1 MPKPIDPNSPF
12 GAPPESWSDEE
23 EPVYQAPMPQAPK
36 EPALPEDK
44 MPTPD
49 EDAEGLASQWVGQ
62 MTRIGPDLYIEDK
75 TASLLTAL
83 HALGLP
89 MGSPKEILFIASLF
103 TDDTVLLDEVSW
115 FDVMEWNSLLEWLE
129 KLPSKIGYTA
139 SMGRISQVDNSA
151 LELLK
156 SLADLQFE
164 IAPGSE
170 KTLKLLKL
178 ISGSHSQS
186 SVIAQQIL
194 ALPPDQLTKLIGDI
208 YGELEENPVRTPTVN
223 KPPSTE
229 LNDHGMKSLTDLM
242 RGDPDLDV
250 QGYPQYSKKPHK
262 QLPKVTPELAPV
274 PLPVPAAPV
283 APGISAPPPP
293 AATPV
298 SPTGDPEFVVEPT
311 PAQANGAGAIA
322 KSKGIA
328 DFATRY
334 EDALQSGIPP
344 SVKPIPYGGSEV
356 VSTVGSKQQRQ
367 PLGMKVW
374 PAAGGKEPSVM
385 VTGGMFI
392 KEFEDVNGSG
402 QATVP
407 GRDAMVIGLSDD
419 GRLAVRTFPDGKF
432 ELWDAKK
439 MMLRLSNLK
448 APKRDY

>member
-12 GAPPESWSDEE
+12 GAPPESWSDED

-36 EPALPEDK
+36 EPNLPEDRL
-44 MPTPD
+44 PTPD
-49 EDAEGLASQWVGQ
+49 EDAEGLASQWVGE

-89 MGSPKEILFIASLF
+89 MGSPKEILFIADLF
-103 TDDTVLLDEVSW
+103 TDSTVLLDQISW
-115 FDVMEWNSLLEWLE
+115 FNVMEWNALLEWLE
-129 KLPSKIGYTA
+129 KLPSKVGYSV
-139 SMGRISQVDNSA
+139 SMARVSQVDNSS

-170 KTLKLLKL
+170 KTIKLLKL

-186 SVIAQQIL
+186 SPIAQQIL
-194 ALPPDQLTKLIGDI
+194 ALPPDQLTKLFGDI
-208 YGELEENPVRTPTVN
+208 YGELEDNPVRVPTTPRV
-223 KPPSTE
+223 PSTE
-229 LNDHGMKSLTDLM
+229 LNDNGMKSLTNLM

-250 QGYPQYSKKPHK
+250 QGYPQYSKRPQKGPA
-262 QLPKVTPELAPV
+262 PKITPEMPSAPQEITMRMPEV
-274 PLPVPAAPV
+274 SAPMPPAGTPVSAPAAPEY
-283 APGISAPPPP
+283 
-293 AATPV
+293 
-298 SPTGDPEFVVEPT
+298 DVEPT
-311 PAQANGAGAIA
+311 PAQATGAGAIA

-334 EDALQSGIPP
+334 EDALQANLPP
-344 SVKPIPYGGSEV
+344 NVKLIPYGGSEM
-356 VSTVGSKQQRQ
+356 VSTVGGKQQRT

-374 PAAGGKEPSVM
+374 PAAGGKEPNVM
-385 VTGGMFI
+385 VTGGMFV

-407 GRDAMVIGLSDD
+407 GRDAMVIGLADD

-432 ELWDAKK
+432 ELWDSKK